1 MLLKNFC
8 QKLNDLHFNEINM
21 IGAEQIPSDGPLII
35 CCNHAN
41 QFVDASL
48 IIANLKRQPMF
59 IGAAKSFRRPVIG

>member
-1 MLLKNFC
+1 
-8 QKLNDLHFNEINM
+8 M